1 MEKVSVI
8 GIGKLGLC
16 FALTLE
22 KSGYNVVGVDIVEDY
37 VKSINDK
44 RLVTSEPGVR
54 EHLRAS
60 KNFRAT
66 VDIREAVEHSDIL
79 FVVVA
84 TPSLSNGGYDHS
96 QIDSVV
102 EKLSSSGRQARTKHL
117 IICATVMPGYTD
129 KITERL
135 KGEGFVASYNPEFIA
150 QGSILRDQQSPD
162 LVLIGEGN
170 ENIGDTLENIYNNI
184 CVNSPSIKRMS
195 PLSAEICKIS
205 LNCFLTTKIA
215 FANMIG
221 DLAVTAGAQ
230 ADKVLEAIGTDTR
243 VGNKC
248 LRYGFGYGGPCLPR
262 DNRALMA
269 YAEEKDVKVPISV
282 ASDESNFLH
291 LKFQVEKFLK
301 DTDKEEDVII
311 EQVTYKPGTVILEES
326 QELKFAVEIAEK
338 GYKVIIRES
347 KEVIDNV
354 RSLYGDLFEYQV
366 RDRQH
371 QHAA

>member
-1 MEKVSVI
+1 
-8 GIGKLGLC
+8 
-16 FALTLE
+16 
-22 KSGYNVVGVDIVEDY
+22 
-37 VKSINDK
+37 
-44 RLVTSEPGVR
+44 
-54 EHLRAS
+54 
-60 KNFRAT
+60 
-66 VDIREAVEHSDIL
+66 
-79 FVVVA
+79 
-84 TPSLSNGGYDHS
+84 
-96 QIDSVV
+96 
-102 EKLSSSGRQARTKHL
+102 
-117 IICATVMPGYTD
+117 MPGYTD